1 MCLFLASIKSK
12 IIALTIAVSSFG
24 LLCVSTL
31 SCALN
36 YKSSSEQAENSL
48 VETVKITADRTYW
61 EIQSYLHVAEDLG
74 LDEGVINSRS
84 DSEIQNVLS
93 ERAAHYDLER
103 CNLIDK
109 DGKGIDGNDYNDRNY
124 FQEALKG
131 STCISN
137 PLISKVTGKLT
148 TIIAAPLWEDPSS
161 KKSMGCVYVVPHE
174 EFMNDIIRS
183 IKVSDNC
190 SAYIVNTNGQIIASN
205 SMDDV
210 KNEEIISDF
219 DKIDISST
227 TPIRYRDNENVNM
240 YAISEPLGI
249 NDWYVVVKSPVK
261 DFLVSTYSA
270 ISFVILTSAITIAF
284 GAFIAVRLGSRI
296 GKRISDCSNR
306 LKTFSEG
313 DLHSD
318 IPEITAND
326 ETKTMAESS
335 QSAISALNNVISDI
349 RRILD
354 EMARG
359 NLTVD
364 INKGASYYIGDL
376 APLLSCI
383 KNIKSKLIKI
393 MIEISSA
400 GDHVAIGSE
409 NVAQGAQALSQGA
422 VEQAASIDELS
433 LSLKKIANRVSESA
447 DDCLKAN
454 GIVSDAF
461 DSVSLATEKVS
472 NLSSAMDQ
480 IADSSNEITKIIKT
494 IDDLAFQTK
503 ILALNASIEAA
514 RAGAAGKGFSVVA
527 DEVGNLASKSA
538 EAAALTAT
546 LVENVK
552 SAIAVG
558 SKLSEETQ
566 NIVTEVNEKTSSVQ
580 QLVNHIT
587 EASQEQSEML
597 EKINVGITEVSTVVQ
612 SNSATAEE
620 SAATSE
626 ELSSQAALLK
636 NKIKEFK
643 IK

>member
-1 MCLFLASIKSK
+1 MASIKSK

-36 YKSSSEQAENSL
+36 YSSSRKLAETSL
-48 VETVKITADRTYW
+48 SETVEITSNRAYW

-74 LDEGVINSRS
+74 LDKSLIDGNESLKK
-84 DSEIQNVLS
+84 EVLS
-93 ERAAHYDLER
+93 ERAAHYGLER
-103 CNLIDK
+103 CNLIDLL
-109 DGKGIDGNDYNDRNY
+109 GQGIDGNTYSDRTY

-131 STCISN
+131 NTCISD
-137 PLISKVTGKLT
+137 PLVSKVTGKLT
-148 TIIAAPLWEDPSS
+148 TIISAPLWEDTSA
-161 KKSMGCVYVVPHE
+161 KKASGCVYVVPNE

-183 IKVSDNC
+183 INISENC
-190 SAYIVNTNGQIIASN
+190 SAYVVNSDGKIIAGY

-210 KNEEIISDF
+210 KNNTTIQDF
-219 DKIDISST
+219 DKLDFSLLA
-227 TPIRYRDNENVNM
+227 PIRYKDEAGTKM
-240 YAISEPLGI
+240 YAITAPLGI
-249 NDWYVVVKSPVK
+249 NNWHVVIKAPEK
-261 DFLVSTYSA
+261 DFLMGAYSA
-270 ISFVILTSAITIAF
+270 SSFVILFSGITLAF
-284 GAFIAVRLGSRI
+284 GSIISISLGRKI
-296 GKRISDCSNR
+296 GKRISDCSTR

-313 DLHSD
+313 DLHTEVPD
-318 IPEITAND
+318 IESND
-326 ETKTMAESS
+326 ETRTMIESS
-335 QSAISALNNVISDI
+335 KSAISALNNVTQDIS
-349 RRILD
+349 RILG
-354 EMARG
+354 EISNG
-359 NLTVD
+359 NLAVD
-364 INKGASYYIGDL
+364 VNKGAEYYIGDL
-376 APLLSCI
+376 APLLNSI
-383 KNIKSKLIKI
+383 KNIKTRLIKI
-393 MIEISSA
+393 MMEINNA
-400 GDHVAIGSE
+400 GDHVAVGAE

-422 VEQAASIDELS
+422 VEQAATIDNLS
-433 LSLKKIANRVSESA
+433 QSLKKIATRISESA
-447 DDCLKAN
+447 EDCMTAN
-454 GIVSDAF
+454 KVVSDTF
-461 DSVSLATEKVS
+461 SSVSLATDKVG
-472 NLSSAMDQ
+472 NLSSAMSQ
-480 IADSSNEITKIIKT
+480 ISASSNEITKIIKT

-538 EAAALTAT
+538 EAAAMTAS

-552 SAIAVG
+552 SAISVG